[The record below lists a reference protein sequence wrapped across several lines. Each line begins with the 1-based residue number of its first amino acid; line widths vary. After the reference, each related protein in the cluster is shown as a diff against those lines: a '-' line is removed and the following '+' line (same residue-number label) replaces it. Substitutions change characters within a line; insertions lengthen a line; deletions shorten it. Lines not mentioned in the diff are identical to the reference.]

1 MPVAL
6 SGLIASIAGAGAVG
20 AALQTGLAAITMFA
34 STTLGGLALSLGLS
48 YLASSLFRPSQPKP
62 EDVQQQ
68 VRQPTAPRV
77 RHYGRVKTS
86 GTWAF
91 AETKSGNFYKILALG
106 QGPFDAIEEI
116 WIDDIRLDLL
126 PDGKPVPP
134 SKFRQGTTGK
144 SLLRVETRVGNP
156 TEVAYDEIVSAFP
169 QWTAEHRGDGVA
181 SLLACQYAVGQE
193 YYLSLFPNGINTN
206 YRVVAR
212 TSRVKNPVTG
222 AIEWNDRA
230 AAVIRDYMTHADGMR
245 LPESLFTTPLAHA
258 GWVEA
263 YNRSN
268 EAVALA
274 AGGAEP
280 RYRLWGSYQL
290 NERPADV
297 LGRMLACCDGRLVP
311 TPDGGLT
318 LDIGAWSEPSVVLTG
333 EAITGFSEVGRG
345 RDVMTSA
352 NTIRATFL
360 DPSQDYQSTDAD
372 PWADEDAVSERGE
385 EAKDV
390 QFNMAPSHSQARRLM
405 KLEWFRANP
414 SWVGTF
420 NTNLM
425 GLAAF
430 GERLIRIQYP
440 LFGINSV
447 FEVLDFKFIL
457 GEGGILQG
465 ATIQVQ
471 SMPQDAYQWDPSQEG
486 TAPVSDHTDVD
497 DDLPVPDAPTVLFSG
512 ATAELSFPPTGNLL
526 LSYMVRWRRTAETEW
541 TVAGPLANDAESF
554 STPVL
559 LAETEYEF
567 QLAYRT
573 EKGRLGDYSPSTVVT
588 SP

>member
-1 MPVAL
+1 
-6 SGLIASIAGAGAVG
+6 
-20 AALQTGLAAITMFA
+20 
-34 STTLGGLALSLGLS
+34 
-48 YLASSLFRPSQPKP
+48 FRPSQPKP

-116 WIDDIRLDLL
+116 WIDDLKLDLL
-126 PDGKPVPP
+126 SDGKPVPP

-245 LPESLFTTPLAHA
+245 LPESLFTTPLAQA
-258 GWVEA
+258 GWVKA

-297 LGRMLACCDGRLVP
+297 LGRMLSCCDGRLVP

-372 PWADEDAVSERGE
+372 PWADENAVSLRGE

-405 KLEWFRANP
+405 KL
-414 SWVGTF
+414 
-420 NTNLM
+420 
-425 GLAAF
+425 
-430 GERLIRIQYP
+430 
-440 LFGINSV
+440 
-447 FEVLDFKFIL
+447 
-457 GEGGILQG
+457 
-465 ATIQVQ
+465 
-471 SMPQDAYQWDPSQEG
+471 
-486 TAPVSDHTDVD
+486 
-497 DDLPVPDAPTVLFSG
+497 
-512 ATAELSFPPTGNLL
+512 
-526 LSYMVRWRRTAETEW
+526 
-541 TVAGPLANDAESF
+541 
-554 STPVL
+554 
-559 LAETEYEF
+559 
-567 QLAYRT
+567 
-573 EKGRLGDYSPSTVVT
+573 
-588 SP
+588 